1 MSHVSENPGE
11 SGCLQLL
18 FCGYFCIV
26 EGESDN
32 EVNWWDVWQRR
43 AAPLISHSPYKSQA
57 LLQMKASV
65 DNVRSL
71 CLLSWHLLSQIT
83 LLCLIVHPCGTQMYF
98 VKEEA
103 HVKGALQWI
112 WGDIWVIFWHQQFNS
127 HGGELEPV
135 SLELPLGQNTRLT
148 CRKCSGGD

>member
-1 MSHVSENPGE
+1 MSHVSENQGE

-26 EGESDN
+26 EGESDS

-43 AAPLISHSPYKSQA
+43 AAPLTSHCPYKSQA

-71 CLLSWHLLSQIT
+71 CLLSQHLLSQIT
-83 LLCLIVHPCGTQMYF
+83 LLCLTVHPCGTQMYC
-98 VKEEA
+98 
-103 HVKGALQWI
+103 VKGGSPCKRGPI

-148 CRKCSGGD
+148 CRKCSGGV